1 VRRVVVRYRL
11 PGRQTSR
18 KQVTLL
24 DVSDPA
30 ALRATGIRDPFGY
43 FVGAVPHQAR
53 EVSAEA
59 HDDRGAVL
67 DRFKFD
73 KLAAGNHP
81 TVFIA
86 IKG

>member
-1 VRRVVVRYRL
+1 MRYRL

-30 ALRATGIRDPFGY
+30 ALREAGIRDPFGY
-43 FVGAVPHQAR
+43 FVGAVPHQASG
-53 EVSAEA
+53 VSAEA
-59 HDDRGAVL
+59 HDRGVVL
-67 DRFKFD
+67 DRFRFD
-73 KLAAGNHP
+73 RLAEGGHP

-86 IKG
+86 IKR